1 MPDTASELFVPIRG
15 QIVNTEAR
23 VFVVRN
29 EVAIYAV
36 MFTDFPDVEEPA
48 VLKNAFDNGRDR
60 ALTESKLQ
68 LISEKDIS
76 KPGLMGREY
85 VMDDGA
91 FVIRNRVYY
100 NKGRLYETIFAGP
113 GLNGMSAGLV
123 QYYDGLAAKFFNS
136 FKIGS

>member
-1 MPDTASELFVPIRG
+1 M
-15 QIVNTEAR
+15 
-23 VFVVRN
+23 
-29 EVAIYAV
+29 
-36 MFTDFPDVEEPA
+36 
-48 VLKNAFDNGRDR
+48 R
-60 ALTESKLQ
+60 ALTQGNLR

-76 KPGLMGREY
+76 KPGMIGREY

-100 NKGRLYETIFAGP
+100 IKGRLYETIFAGP
-113 GLNGMSAGLV
+113 GLNGMPAGLV